1 MKNFLKRLELQGFK
15 SFAGKTTLEFSS
27 RVVAIVGPN
36 GSGKS
41 NIMDA
46 FRWVLGERE
55 AKQLRG
61 STLENLIF
69 AGTPKKAA
77 VGLAKVGLCFDNHGG
92 EFPLDAKEIM
102 VVRRLDREGTSQFF
116 LNDEEIRLKDLA
128 PFLARAKLGN
138 RGLTMVGQGQSDIF
152 VESSPEERRMM
163 IEEILG
169 LKEFRM
175 KKNQAERRLASSEI
189 NMDKARAMLE
199 ELLPHLRL
207 LRRQKNRWDKR
218 GEIEKDLIEI
228 ENKYYSFAYQSANKG
243 LARMNGPILELRRE
257 REEKKKEADVLEKKI
272 ESANKKSSHI
282 DELKNIRIKVTD
294 LFRRSSLVERE
305 LARIDVKIEMQA
317 KELQPKVR
325 DINIFEEVARSVAH
339 DIEETLKWHDIES
352 IKSALRKWLDK
363 FNSLFS
369 EKKIDV
375 GENLLLEKK
384 KYENELKIIDEEIS
398 VQREKE
404 ELYVKDQEIEN
415 QEFRRQVTLL
425 ERKKNEVMEIDR
437 KLQTYALETE
447 KLNLK
452 IDEFEREWRSI
463 GRVLDELKSLSPA
476 EMIEDSP
483 AMERKMMKLRGE
495 LAAIGDIDENLVKEA
510 EDTEERHEFLTRELH
525 DLETACSD
533 LRKLIKDLEVRIHND
548 FKETFRSIN
557 DEFNNYFRLMF
568 GGGRVRLKIEKK
580 QIMNVKT
587 TGTENENNEVVLN
600 EEVEKSDG
608 RNVESDIAAGVE
620 IELALPKKKITSL
633 DMLSGGE
640 RTLVSI
646 AALFALISVSPP
658 PFLVLDEIDASLDES
673 NAQRFAE
680 LIKEFSS
687 KAQFVIV
694 THNRATMEVAD
705 ALYGITMADDGVSK
719 ILSIKLDR

>member
-15 SFAGKTTLEFSS
+15 SFAGKTILEFPA

-41 NIMDA
+41 NIIDA

-55 AKQLRG
+55 TKQLRG
-61 STLENLIF
+61 GTLQNLIF

-77 VGLAKVGLCFDNHGG
+77 VGLAKVSLCFDNHGG

-102 VVRRLDREGTSQFF
+102 VVRRVDRTGVSQFF
-116 LNDEEIRLKDLA
+116 LNNEEIRLKDLV
-128 PFLARAKLGN
+128 PFLARAKLGS

-175 KKNQAERRLASSEI
+175 KKNQAERRLVSSEI
-189 NMDKARAMLE
+189 NMDKVRAMLE

-207 LRRQKNRWDKR
+207 LRRQKHRWDKR
-218 GEIEKDLIEI
+218 SEIEKDLIEI
-228 ENKYYSFAYQSANKG
+228 EDKYYSFAYQLSNKG
-243 LARMNGPILELRRE
+243 LARMREPILELRRE
-257 REEKKKEADVLEKKI
+257 QEEKRKEADVLEKKI

-282 DELKNIRIKVTD
+282 DELKDIRMKVTD
-294 LFRRSSLVERE
+294 FFRRRSLVERE

-325 DINIFEEVARSVAH
+325 DINIFEETVRSVAH
-339 DIEETLKWHDIES
+339 DIEEVLKWHDTES
-352 IKSALRKWLDK
+352 IKSALRKWLGK

-369 EKKIDV
+369 EKKIDAN
-375 GENLLLEKK
+375 ENLLIEKK

-398 VQREKE
+398 AQREKE

-415 QEFRRQVTLL
+415 QEFRRQITLL
-425 ERKKNEVMEIDR
+425 EKKKNEVMEIDR

-452 IDEFEREWRSI
+452 IGELEREWRSL
-463 GRVLDELKSLSPA
+463 GRALDELKSLPPT
-476 EMIEDSP
+476 ETIEDPP

-495 LAAIGDIDENLVKEA
+495 LAAIGDVDENLVKEA
-510 EDTEERHEFLTRELH
+510 EDTEERHKFLTRELH

-568 GGGRVRLKIEKK
+568 GGGRARLKIEKK
-580 QIMNVKT
+580 RIADAKT
-587 TGTENENNEVVLN
+587 TGTESENGEVVPN
-600 EEVEKSDG
+600 EEFEKSDG
-608 RNVESDIAAGVE
+608 RNAESDIAAGVE

-633 DMLSGGE
+633 NMLSGGE

-687 KAQFVIV
+687 KTQFVIV

-705 ALYGITMADDGVSK
+705 VLYGITMADDGVSK
-719 ILSIKLDR
+719 ILSIKLD